1 MCNVRIRPHYRDGD
15 VMRTRR
21 VFRYNVRVMAHN
33 GDMFEIKLYAHDTRD
48 AQRMARDA
56 IAFDGDAMIIVTID

>member
-1 MCNVRIRPHYRDGD
+1 MCNVRIRLHYRDGD

-21 VFRYNVRVMAHN
+21 VFRYNVRIMSRDGGVMVL
-33 GDMFEIKLYAHDTRD
+33 KLYAHGPRD

-56 IAFDGDAMIIVTID
+56 MVIDGDTMVIATID